1 MLGGHV
7 RAVFTLITF
16 LFIICVSATIT
27 SFREIPLYLLNDMQD
42 THPEKA
48 DFHFLQYVTAFNS
61 NFCRI
66 LKLDKERH

>member
-42 THPEKA
+42 THPEEA
-48 DFHFLQYVTAFNS
+48 D
-61 NFCRI
+61 
-66 LKLDKERH
+66 LKFPI